1 LTTARDEGIIHRM
14 MNNSPPAVRV
24 DALRVVRGGRVALD
38 DVSFELHRGTVTGL
52 LGPSGCGKSTLMR
65 AIVGVQV
72 VAGGT
77 AEVLGHPAGSK
88 ALRRSVGYVTQ
99 APSVYRDLTVRE
111 NLRYFAA
118 VLGAPASDVD
128 RVVEEVELRSHVDV
142 VTSRLSGGQEARV
155 SLAAALLGSPEVLV
169 LDEPTVGLDPVL
181 RRDLWDLFARL
192 AEDGVTL
199 LVSSHVMDEA
209 TRCGR
214 LLLMREARILAD
226 DTPAALLEHT
236 GAADIEAA
244 FLDLVDRAE
253 RSAA

>member
-1 LTTARDEGIIHRM
+1 M
-14 MNNSPPAVRV
+14 MNNEIPTTDPAIRV
-24 DALRVVRGGRVALD
+24 SDLRVVRGGRVVLD
-38 DVSFELHRGTVTGL
+38 DVSFEVAPGTVTGL

-65 AIVGVQV
+65 SVVGVQI

-77 AEVLGHPAGSK
+77 VEVLGEPAGSK

-99 APSVYRDLTVRE
+99 APSVYADLTVRE

-128 RVVEEVELRSHVDV
+128 RVVEQVGLGDHVDA
-142 VTSRLSGGQEARV
+142 VTGRLSGGQEARV
-155 SLAAALLGSPEVLV
+155 SLAAALLGTPEVLV

-181 RRDLWDLFARL
+181 RRDLWDLFGRL
-192 AEDGVTL
+192 ADNGVTL

-214 LLLMREARILAD
+214 LLLMRDGRILAD
-226 DTPAALLEHT
+226 ASPSGLLART
-236 GAADIEAA
+236 GAPDVETA
-244 FLDLVDRAE
+244 FLELVAQSE